1 MKKNKK
7 ILIVASIVLLLLV
20 VGITLF
26 LVFNK
31 KEKQKEE
38 EIEMV
43 TKIPDVVLKDDGVAK
58 YLDGKEVEAKVE
70 NESDVFE
77 VLDEVGGY
85 FKIDN
90 PKDVLKI
97 KNTRTSADFTYYRLS
112 QKYNGVDV
120 YGHELIVA
128 VDKDNNVTSIT
139 GSYIPIEYV
148 DTYSKISIEDI
159 EAKLPE
165 ILGEEVE
172 VFEKNKYVY
181 IKDNIPY
188 YSYVYL
194 TNMED
199 GVYDVV
205 INAKESIVLD
215 KVYES
220 YAESYTYTGKD
231 IYGNEKTISINDMSI
246 GGYQLHDNGR
256 NISIVNAK
264 NIGADIERKWSN
276 AGNII
281 AYLVHVGLRQAP
293 AVVDMCDDGTL
304 STNICITKDDEF
316 IRNSISAMYN
326 FSYVYDYYNEKLG
339 LKSYDGNGAEIY
351 VNIGM
356 VNDLFG
362 SEEYVNAYWSPG
374 VAIFGFGSEDGIS
387 LAAYLDTV
395 GHEYTHAVSDN
406 IVDLKYEGESGSLS
420 EAYSDILGNLIEG
433 KNFIHGDSRNGA
445 VRDLTN
451 PNKQGYPSVKGGKY
465 YFPNDTETYDEEF
478 QAKVGEDWKS
488 WDHGGVHKNSTVAS
502 HAAFLM
508 YNNGAFES
516 REQMA
521 KVWYNSLYLLSSTS
535 DFEDCALAVIKTA
548 KNFGI
553 SDDKIKIIEDA
564 FVTTNMLSREST
576 SLSGKVSAKNTNK
589 ALGGVSVV
597 AINKLNP
604 HVSYTTTTDKSGNYK
619 FAELPMMGYIVTF
632 EKAKYET
639 LEKEITLGKDNNIL
653 DVKLTAVKEGD
664 YERSE
669 VVFVLDIS
677 KSMDD
682 TDPTDVRKQIMSN
695 IVSSLDSNAEVGLV
709 VFANSGTVFNNGLS
723 NRAVDKKILIT
734 DIFNMTNDSGYTDN
748 SGTNGREGLNTGM
761 QLFSKTFDS
770 RKYIVFLTDGE
781 DNRFT
786 GPTYDELIEQANS
799 MNVRILT
806 IGLGEEDQID
816 SEILEKLAKETNG
829 KYYYANKSTNLYDFD
844 KKIFKELE

>member
-7 ILIVASIVLLLLV
+7 VLIIAIIVSLLLV
-20 VGITLF
+20 VGIILLLTL
-26 LVFNK
+26 NK
-31 KEKQKEE
+31 DKKQKEE
-38 EIEMV
+38 DIDMV

-112 QKYNGVDV
+112 QKYNNVNV

-128 VDKDNNVTSIT
+128 VDKENKVSSIT
-139 GSYIPIEYV
+139 GDYIPIDYI
-148 DTYSKISIEDI
+148 DTYSKISIEDT
-159 EAKLPE
+159 EAKLSE

-172 VFEKNKYVY
+172 VFEKDKYVY
-181 IKDNIPY
+181 IKDNTPY

-194 TNMED
+194 TMMED

-205 INAKESIVLD
+205 INAKESTVLD
-215 KVYES
+215 KVYKS
-220 YAESYTYTGKD
+220 YAADYSYTGKD
-231 IYGNEKTISINDMSI
+231 IYGEERTISINDMAI
-246 GGYQLHDNGR
+246 GGYQLHDNNR
-256 NISIVNAK
+256 NISIVDAR
-264 NIGADIERKWSN
+264 NIGADTEMKFKN
-276 AGNII
+276 AENII
-281 AYLVHVGLRQAP
+281 AALIHNKFRQAP
-293 AVVDMCDDGTL
+293 VVVDMCDDGTL
-304 STNICITKDDEF
+304 SPTPLCITRDDEF
-316 IRNSISAMYN
+316 IGNSILAMHN
-326 FSYVYDYYNEKLG
+326 FSLTYDYYDQKLG
-339 LKSYDGNGAEIY
+339 LKSYNGEGAEIF
-351 VNIGM
+351 VNIGL
-356 VNDLFG
+356 VQDLFG
-362 SEEYVNAYWSPG
+362 SEEYVNASWNWGASIF
-374 VAIFGFGSEDGIS
+374 IFGSKNDIS
-387 LAAYLDTV
+387 LAAHLDIV
-395 GHEYTHAVSDN
+395 AHEYTHAVSGN
-406 IVDLKYEGESGSLS
+406 IVGLKYENESGALN
-420 EAYSDILGNLIEG
+420 EAYSDILGSLIEG
-433 KNFIHGDSRNGA
+433 KNFEVGEGLGTF
-445 VRDLTN
+445 RDMTN
-451 PNKQGYPSVKGGKY
+451 PNKFGDPAIKGGKY
-465 YFPNDTETYDEEF
+465 YFPSDAETYNDEWKG
-478 QAKVGEDWKS
+478 KVGEDWKS
-488 WDHGGVHKNSTVAS
+488 WDHGGVHTNSGVPNY
-502 HAAFLM
+502 AAFLM
-508 YNNGAFES
+508 YDNGAFES
-516 REQMA
+516 KEEMA
-521 KVWYNSLYLLSSTS
+521 KVWYNSLYLLSPTS
-535 DFEDCALAVIKTA
+535 DFEDCALAVIKVA
-548 KNFGI
+548 KQFNL

-564 FVTTNMLSREST
+564 FVTTNMLSRESA
-576 SLSGKVSAKNTNK
+576 SLSGNVSAKKSNK

-604 HVSYTTTTDKSGNYK
+604 HVSYTATTDKNGDYK
-619 FAELPMMGYIVTF
+619 FEEIPMMDYVVTF

-639 LEKEITLGKDNNIL
+639 LEKEKTLGKGENSL
-653 DVKLTAVKEGD
+653 DVKLTPVKEGE

-677 KSMDD
+677 LSMDE

-709 VFANSGTVFNNGLS
+709 VFANSGTVFNDGLS

-734 DIFNMTNDSGYTDN
+734 DIFNMTNDSGRTDN

-786 GPTYDELIEQANS
+786 GPTYEELIEQANS

-816 SEILEKLAKETNG
+816 AEILKKLAKETNG

-844 KKIFKELE
+844 KKIFEELE